1 MEPLPTVFT
10 QVFFRGAAPMV
21 GWPEQFAIVTAYNP
35 DGVSEEPAVNASAD
49 ARLRATIET
58 MGLQYFRLTGGSRDG
73 AHQEPGWGFSLATP
87 RSARDLSLSFRQ
99 LAFFWI
105 ESDRISLVDS
115 RNGDSTDLGRW
126 QDRWLGP
133 ELSP

>member
-1 MEPLPTVFT
+1 MDPLPTVFT
-10 QVFFRGAAPMV
+10 QVFFRAAVPRD

-35 DGVSEEPAVNASAD
+35 DGVSAEPAVNASAD

-58 MGLQYFRLTGGSRDG
+58 MGLQYFRVNGGSHDG
-73 AHQEPGWGFSLATP
+73 AHQEPGWGFAPATP
-87 RSARDLSLSFRQ
+87 RSARELSLSFRQ

-105 ESDRISLVDS
+105 EGDRISLVDS
-115 RNGDSTDLGRW
+115 RNGASTDQGRW

-133 ELSP
+133 ERRP